1 MSRDLNVWTCCDCG
15 KDCFIDDR
23 DYYMIQHDLWEKHG
37 VGEGMLCMDCIEG
50 RLGHKLTKEEILP
63 CFVTEIHNPYTKSIL
78 EK

>member
-1 MSRDLNVWTCCDCG
+1 
-15 KDCFIDDR
+15 
-23 DYYMIQHDLWEKHG
+23 MIYTINHG

-63 CFVTEIHNPYTKSIL
+63 CYVTEIYNQYTKLIL